1 MSNLI
6 YRELSFK
13 IIGIIFKIYNQLG
26 YGYQEKHY
34 QRALASEFKKEN
46 INFSR
51 EKEVEIKYNG
61 ELIGKYY
68 LDFIV
73 DKKIILELK
82 VLPTFKSSDLRQ
94 TLEYLNATKLKLA
107 ILIYFTPEGVKYRR
121 IISPNITI
129 K

>member
-1 MSNLI
+1 MGELI
-6 YRELSFK
+6 YPELSFN
-13 IIGIIFKIYNQLG
+13 IIGIVFKIFNQLG

-34 QRALASEFKKEN
+34 QRALASELKKES
-46 INFSR
+46 IDFSR

-82 VLPTFKSSDLRQ
+82 VLPTFKSSNLRQ

-121 IISPNITI
+121 VVNPNITV
-129 K
+129 